1 MFKRFEFNGSLQVD
15 DFNTFNYVGS
25 PSLKNKRRR
34 SGLSNLFV
42 STIIHR
48 KIKKVSNIDRKYILI
63 SIFFFLVTRNK
74 LTVTDVEKQSKVF
87 ESKKKKKIVRQRGKK
102 LIERKI
108 IKSTKIRG
116 TKEE

>member
-1 MFKRFEFNGSLQVD
+1 M
-15 DFNTFNYVGS
+15 
-25 PSLKNKRRR
+25 P
-34 SGLSNLFV
+34 V
-42 STIIHR
+42 S
-48 KIKKVSNIDRKYILI
+48 
-63 SIFFFLVTRNK
+63 RNK

-87 ESKKKKKIVRQRGKK
+87 ECKKNLKNREGKEKK